1 MKDVE
6 KTNIE
11 REKSIKR
18 LRRRKRSMGIY
29 GLLVIIAVLGIGITL
44 SCTLLFNL
52 SEVTFLG
59 SSDMYDT
66 DFLIETAELKTG
78 ENLVKMDKEKTRQK
92 LLSLTYVEDAKV
104 SVNLPSTLEI
114 EIIPCIP
121 SYNISYELGTI
132 LISENGKVLETSEI
146 GDNGLPTFYGYEPLS
161 PAIGETID
169 TNNERQKEV
178 FEEFISVLNKRE
190 DKNKIASIN
199 MENRANVIIKFRD
212 GNVFKMGNWNDFE
225 YKLTLAERV
234 IEETG
239 KVGYIT
245 MVGTNQCSF
254 RMTDGGF
261 ESGVVATQPADVQTA
276 TSTETTTETTTSV
289 PEPEIYTEPE
299 EESSAEDYE
308 YSDEEYSDY
317 QDYEDTYEETYEE
330 DFYDDDYYEPLE

>member
-11 REKSIKR
+11 RENSIKR

-52 SEVTFLG
+52 NEVTFLG
-59 SSDMYDT
+59 SSDMYDA
-66 DFLIETAELKTG
+66 DFLIETAGLKPG
-78 ENLVKMDKEKTRQK
+78 ENLVKMDKEETRKK

-104 SVNLPSTLEI
+104 SVNFPSTLEI
-114 EIIPCIP
+114 EITPCIP

-132 LISENGKVLETSEI
+132 LISETGKILETSEM

-161 PAIGETID
+161 PVIGETID

-178 FEEFISVLNKRE
+178 FEEFISVLNQRE
-190 DKNKIASIN
+190 DKNKIVSVN
-199 MENRANVIIKFRD
+199 MENRSNVIIKFRD
-212 GNVFKMGNWNDFE
+212 GNIFKMGNWNDFE

-234 IEETG
+234 IQETR

-261 ESGVVATQPADVQTA
+261 VSSVVTTESVLSQTSS
-276 TSTETTTETTTSV
+276 STETTTTTAV
-289 PEPEIYTEPE
+289 PEDEIYTEYE
-299 EESSAEDYE
+299 YEYESSEEDYE
-308 YSDEEYSDY
+308 YSDYEE
-317 QDYEDTYEETYEE
+317 QYEDNY
-330 DFYDDDYYEPLE
+330 YDDDYDYYEPAE

>member
-11 REKSIKR
+11 RENSIKR

-59 SSDMYDT
+59 SSDMYDA

-261 ESGVVATQPADVQTA
+261 VSNVVTTEPVESQI
-276 TSTETTTETTTSV
+276 SKTTETTTTV
-289 PEPEIYTEPE
+289 TEDETYTESE
-299 EESSAEDYE
+299 EESSGEDYE
-308 YSDEEYSDY
+308 YPYYEPEESEYSDY
-317 QDYEDTYEETYEE
+317 EEPYEE